1 MSVNSNEE
9 KAICSIG
16 FPHAGFVLEV
26 GIMDGT
32 FHGSAV
38 IQDTDEL
45 VYAMFERLRKQG
57 CSGLNEEHYFLHHY
71 HYNNFYR
78 CYLY

>member
-1 MSVNSNEE
+1 MYSFVADKDTTKKRDMGQIEE
-9 KAICSIG
+9 NKNDRRFIPFS
-16 FPHAGFVLEV
+16 
-26 GIMDGT
+26 
-32 FHGSAV
+32 SAV
-38 IQDTDEL
+38 IRL

-71 HYNNFYR
+71 YYNNFYR